1 MNSKIAIKSTLLEN
15 GIQSYIDTLTR
26 ITLEFRN
33 SEILVGYCQGEKN
46 PADMMTKIFKDPS
59 TIINSRF
66 YRYGDENMGRV
77 SNLEADTVARVYK
90 GTFEFIGIPERF
102 LNKVQEERCLRC
114 ADEECLLIRLVQTRK
129 QEKEKK
135 EQDQEEMEEVKK
147 THELTKLQRCGLGI
161 KRKFQ
166 IGMGRCQ
173 IDQNYTC
180 MTRLILS
187 KEECILCL
195 LNCSDY

>member
-1 MNSKIAIKSTLLEN
+1 MEN

-33 SEILVGYCQGEKN
+33 SEIIVRYCQGERN
-46 PADMMTKIFKDPS
+46 PADMMTNLFKDPC

-77 SNLEADTVARVYK
+77 SNLEADTVANVSKR
-90 GTFEFIGIPERF
+90 TFEFLGIPEHF
-102 LNKVQEERCLRC
+102 LNRVQEEKCLRC
-114 ADEECLLIRLVQTRK
+114 ADEECPLIRLVQTRK

-135 EQDQEEMEEVKK
+135 KQGQEETEEEKK
-147 THELTKLQRCGLGI
+147 TLELSKLQKWGLGI

-166 IGMGRCQ
+166 ISTGRCL
-173 IDQNYTC
+173 IDQDYICKTKF
-180 MTRLILS
+180 S
-187 KEECILCL
+187 KIQRKRQR
-195 LNCSDY
+195 NT